1 MGQCAGLRVGV
12 RVIAMV
18 PVIRSTIQTEWWL
31 GEVELFLLLAITVRL
46 VIQHASVVVI
56 HAHRTV
62 AVIAAGQWGH

>member
-1 MGQCAGLRVGV
+1 
-12 RVIAMV
+12 MV